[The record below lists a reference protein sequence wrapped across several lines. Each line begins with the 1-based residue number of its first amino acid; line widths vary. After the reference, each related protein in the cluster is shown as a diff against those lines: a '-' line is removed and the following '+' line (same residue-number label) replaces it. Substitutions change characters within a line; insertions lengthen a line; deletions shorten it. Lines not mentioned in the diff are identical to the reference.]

1 MLIAEKLDR
10 YRVSIKKENVPSK
23 LIKQQTEDA
32 INNAIQ
38 GWKETQTML
47 LQGDAVISPQP
58 EKILSKD
65 IRGLKSNQKNDSTD
79 ASSRSAQLDA
89 LSLRIQPVQRDNVV
103 TGPREAE
110 DFSKKKFKNKKEEV
124 VDTVFNF
131 YFLQLTLE

>member
-58 EKILSKD
+58 EK
-65 IRGLKSNQKNDSTD
+65 KNCTN
-79 ASSRSAQLDA
+79 RK
-89 LSLRIQPVQRDNVV
+89 I
-103 TGPREAE
+103 T
-110 DFSKKKFKNKKEEV
+110 
-124 VDTVFNF
+124 T
-131 YFLQLTLE
+131 